1 MAEVV
6 MVSNG
11 SHGYEEK
18 PGSMEL
24 KREKG
29 NREEERQNQISL
41 LAVFVAAVR
50 KSVVACRMDGE
61 DGEDGMHG
69 MEIGWPTDVRHVA
82 HVTFDRFNGFLGLPV
97 EFELEIPG
105 QAPSASTSVFGVS
118 PESMQ
123 CGYDSRGN
131 SVPKILLLMQE
142 RLYAQDGLKAEGIF
156 RITPENAQEELVREQ
171 LNKGIVPEDIDVHC
185 LASLIKAW
193 FRELPRGVLDGIS
206 PEQVLQCNT
215 EEECVELM
223 TLLPPTQAALLG
235 WVVELMADVVEEEE
249 FNKMNPRNVAMVF
262 APNMTQMSDPLTA
275 LMHAVQ
281 VMNLLKT
288 LILKTLRDREDEEI
302 FTYSPSSSCTILS
315 DQEIDNNSNNNSD
328 GGYNSCTKNDTEIE
342 TSYSSEDGDCDSLR
356 EIEECFLKRLEWKE
370 EETTRLSVSESNFD
384 RSVVT
389 DSEATRLE
397 EICVI
402 EEEVCKPNLND
413 DALPCVSDS

>member
-1 MAEVV
+1 MAGVV
-6 MVSNG
+6 MVPNG
-11 SHGYEEK
+11 LHGYEET
-18 PGSMEL
+18 PVNLEL

-29 NREEERQNQISL
+29 RKEEERQNQISL
-41 LAVFVAAVR
+41 LAVLVAAVR
-50 KSVVACRMDGE
+50 KSVVACRMDGD

-69 MEIGWPTDVRHVA
+69 LEIGWPTDVRHVA

-97 EFELEIPG
+97 EFELEIPC

-142 RLYAQDGLKAEGIF
+142 RLYAQGGLKAEGIF
-156 RITPENAQEELVREQ
+156 RITPENGQEELVREQ
-171 LNKGIVPEDIDVHC
+171 LNKGIVPDDIDVHC

-193 FRELPRGVLDGIS
+193 LRELPRGVLDGIS

-223 TLLPPTQAALLG
+223 TSLPPTQAALLG
-235 WVVELMADVVEEEE
+235 WAVELMADVVEEEE
-249 FNKMNPRNVAMVF
+249 YNKMNPRNVAMVF

-288 LILKTLRDREDEEI
+288 LILKTLGDREDEEI
-302 FTYSPSSSCTILS
+302 CTYSPSSSCTMLS
-315 DQEIDNNSNNNSD
+315 DREIDNNSNNTD
-328 GGYNSCTKNDTEIE
+328 EGYNSCSKGNTETE
-342 TSYSSEDGDCDSLR
+342 TSYSSEVEDCDSLR
-356 EIEECFLKRLEWKE
+356 EIEECFLKRLEWKQ
-370 EETTRLSVSESNFD
+370 EETTRLSFSESNFD

-389 DSEATRLE
+389 DSEARLE
-397 EICVI
+397 EKSVI
-402 EEEVCKPNLND
+402 EEEVCNPKVND
-413 DALPCVSDS
+413 DSIPCVLDS